1 MGHLLL
7 GPGRV
12 LTSHL
17 ADQCLQGG
25 RSRWTSVTRCPV
37 PEEAKSLAMPVDQR
51 WVVLSMSGYGS
62 REVVAAN
69 ERLEGT
75 EMIGEVLGE
84 GLAYQMRNPLPSGVV
99 EALEMIGLAGLL
111 ADGLVLDW
119 GPYVFIPHL
128 LIRIKHAVLTV
139 PPGPIRP
146 QPFGALATAIA
157 DVKRD
162 D

>member
-1 MGHLLL
+1 
-7 GPGRV
+7 
-12 LTSHL
+12 
-17 ADQCLQGG
+17 
-25 RSRWTSVTRCPV
+25 
-37 PEEAKSLAMPVDQR
+37 MPVDQR

-62 REVVAAN
+62 REVVVAN

-99 EALEMIGLAGLL
+99 EALEMIGLADSL

-128 LIRIKHAVLTV
+128 LIRIKYAVLTV

-162 D
+162 DLTRLRVHGQPYPGRVGLLHKTTHFVRVGFELMNRHLVCEG